1 MNIDK
6 VREEVKL
13 KEGEVLHFKFNGSR
27 NQIMEFDGEIIET
40 YPAIFVVKLINDSEF
55 NNIKSF
61 SYSDLV
67 TSSLEIINL

>member
-27 NQIMEFDGEIIET
+27 NQIVE
-40 YPAIFVVKLINDSEF
+40 Y
-55 NNIKSF
+55 
-61 SYSDLV
+61 
-67 TSSLEIINL
+67 

>member
-6 VREEVKL
+6 VREEIKL
-13 KEGEVLHFKFNGSR
+13 KTGEVLHFKFNGSR

-40 YPAIFVVKLINDSEF
+40 YSAIFVVKLVDD

-61 SYSDLV
+61 SYSDLI
-67 TSSLEIINL
+67 TASLEILN

>member
-13 KEGEVLHFKFNGSR
+13 KEGEVLHFKFKGSR
-27 NQIMEFDGEIIET
+27 NQIVEFDGKIVGT
-40 YPAIFVVKLINDSEF
+40 YPAIFVVRTLKD

-67 TSSLEIINL
+67 TSSLEIIK